1 MSILKMIPSNNSGRL
16 MRKGVLVEETYR
28 ILATWDLSSTL
39 RKNLSRIREENPIG
53 ATNASWLKEV
63 VATLSNR
70 FSSGDSIVP
79 LVVLARGG
87 FPIDTWKYCL
97 LWHLHSTDGLFSSF
111 MREFLSPQIA
121 NGTAVFTTEDVMPYV
136 EELQTRG
143 VFGEKLSE
151 YGVRRM
157 GRDLLRAACEFGL
170 LEGQARREFHH
181 PVIPEDALLYA
192 IYGLWET
199 TPNADRMITSDRW
212 HQFLMTPFQ
221 VEHELLNLH
230 QFHRLRYERAGSIRE
245 LNLPHESLVGF
256 CKSLIS

>member
-1 MSILKMIPSNNSGRL
+1 MAATFLENYSGRL

-28 ILATWDLSSTL
+28 IFACWDLSATL
-39 RKNLSRIREENPIG
+39 RQNLSRIREENPIG
-53 ATNASWLKEV
+53 ATNAAWLKEV

-70 FSSGDSIVP
+70 FSSGDSVEA
-79 LVVLARGG
+79 LVILARGELS
-87 FPIDTWKYCL
+87 INTWKYCL
-97 LWHLHSTDGLFSSF
+97 LWHLRTTDGLFSSF
-111 MREFLSPQIA
+111 MREFLSPRIES
-121 NGTAVFTTEDVMPYV
+121 GTVVFTTEDVMPYV
-136 EELQTRG
+136 DELQARG

-157 GRDLLRAACEFGL
+157 GRDLLRAAGEFGL

-192 IYGLWET
+192 IYSLWDT
-199 TPNADRMITSDRW
+199 IANADRLIASDRW
-212 HQFLMTPFQ
+212 HQFLLTHFQ

-245 LNLPHESLVGF
+245 LNLPHDSLVDF
-256 CKSLIS
+256 CKSLVP